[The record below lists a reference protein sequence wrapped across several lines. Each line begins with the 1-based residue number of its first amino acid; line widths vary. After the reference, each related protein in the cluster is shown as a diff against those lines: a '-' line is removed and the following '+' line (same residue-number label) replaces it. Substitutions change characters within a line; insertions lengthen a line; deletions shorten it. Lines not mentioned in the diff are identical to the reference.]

1 MLIWEQQSP
10 CTPHNPQSPCQ
21 AWQSPS
27 PSLQQQ
33 WGRLSPLP
41 TQELR
46 ALAAFL
52 VLFFQ
57 P

>member
-1 MLIWEQQSP
+1 MLIWEQRSP
-10 CTPHNPQSPCQ
+10 CASHSLQSPCQ

-27 PSLQQQ
+27 PSPWQQ

-46 ALAAFL
+46 VLAVSL